1 MNTFD
6 VVHGISFVSAG
17 FAPFDIYALTAV
29 VFAVEKATNRSIPII
44 KSAAGE
50 GPDNMA
56 VTSFDIPASSVYTY
70 NPGTGPTTGF
80 VDSSIIYIEVRR
92 SLLAKVF
99 TLCLLIVNISLA
111 LGSTYITFVAFA
123 RRGEKRPEGIFLL
136 PVTIILTIPAL
147 RGLYVGSPPF
157 GIYLGRSQA
166 LRPQI
171 LVRGLTLLS
180 DTFGFFLQMMVVAL
194 CSIMLL
200 YVVATPPTEG
210 RKVSHNN
217 EKAQSPE
224 VEGYR

>member
-1 MNTFD
+1 MYSLNTFD

-123 RRGEKRPEGIFLL
+123 RRGEKRSEGIFLL

-171 LVRGLTLLS
+171 SDLSSRTDAALRYIWVLPADDGSRAVLYDAIVRRCYAAHGGPKSL
-180 DTFGFFLQMMVVAL
+180 
-194 CSIMLL
+194 
-200 YVVATPPTEG
+200 P
-210 RKVSHNN
+210 
-217 EKAQSPE
+217 
-224 VEGYR
+224 